1 MKLIDRAIKDIT
13 LSLAQQFPVIT
24 ITGPRQSGKT
34 TLVKQLFPDKAYIN
48 LETPDQRE
56 FALSDPR
63 AFLNKIADGAILDEI
78 QRAPEIMSYLQE
90 IVDTSQKKG
99 HFILTGSNQFSL
111 LSNITQSL
119 AGRTVLLKL
128 LPLSIPE
135 LKGVA
140 DNFGADD
147 FLYSG
152 FYPGIYKER
161 LNPTIAYRSYY
172 ETYIER
178 DLRQLIQIKDLDL
191 FQRFVRLCAGRIG
204 QLFNASHLSNEL
216 GVSVPTIKSWLS
228 ILQASYIVMMLPP
241 YYENINKRLTKSSK
255 LFFYDVG
262 LATYLLGIE
271 NPQQLSRD
279 PLRGALF
286 ENLVLMELVKARTN
300 KALDHNLYFYRD
312 SHQNEVD
319 IVFKSGSLLIPVEV
333 KSAQTFNPSFLNGL
347 NYLAKLFPDR
357 VKTGCVVYNGQLEQ
371 KVGHFEVLNFRKVDK
386 IAMTPDKSVEVKY

>member
-1 MKLIDRAIKDIT
+1 
-13 LSLAQQFPVIT
+13 
-24 ITGPRQSGKT
+24 
-34 TLVKQLFPDKAYIN
+34 
-48 LETPDQRE
+48 
-56 FALSDPR
+56 
-63 AFLNKIADGAILDEI
+63 
-78 QRAPEIMSYLQE
+78 
-90 IVDTSQKKG
+90 
-99 HFILTGSNQFSL
+99 
-111 LSNITQSL
+111 
-119 AGRTVLLKL
+119 VLLKL
-128 LPLSIPE
+128 LPLSIHE